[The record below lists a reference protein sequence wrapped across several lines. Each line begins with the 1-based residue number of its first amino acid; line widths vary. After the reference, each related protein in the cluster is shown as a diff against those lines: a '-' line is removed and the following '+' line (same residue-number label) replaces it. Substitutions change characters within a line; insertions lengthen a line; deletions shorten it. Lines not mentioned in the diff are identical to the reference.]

1 MKFYY
6 GTINKGKNMVR
17 FMGEVLICNNP
28 NLFEFLREE
37 NNEKGVLQFPE
48 IEVHEW
54 KESEE

>member
-6 GTINKGKNMVR
+6 GTTDKGKNIVH
-17 FMGEVLICNNP
+17 FMGEILICNNP
-28 NLFEFLREE
+28 YLFGFLREE
-37 NNEKGVLQFPE
+37 NNKKGVLQFPK